1 MPPGDQDFQT
11 ADGNATV
18 ATRAYC
24 KPKAGPAFLD
34 ELIIKETLG
43 AHTTPP
49 AQARQPPLHHLERAP
64 LSRALSSMCHL
75 SPPPFAPVSGS
86 TTAGF
91 GLNSARFTP

>member
-1 MPPGDQDFQT
+1 MPPDQDFQT

-43 AHTTPP
+43 ALTHSTLALLWGPRPP
-49 AQARQPPLHHLERAP
+49 ARV
-64 LSRALSSMCHL
+64 RALGPPSRPRSCG
-75 SPPPFAPVSGS
+75 SPSG
-86 TTAGF
+86 
-91 GLNSARFTP
+91 LVPL

>member
-43 AHTTPP
+43 AHAHAGTRTSHAPRYPTTAAARATSTFPRPVRLLARQRPP
-49 AQARQPPLHHLERAP
+49 AP
-64 LSRALSSMCHL
+64 CD
-75 SPPPFAPVSGS
+75 
-86 TTAGF
+86 TTAPT
-91 GLNSARFTP
+91 A